1 MPPLPLATLDLLESA
16 GLVSLLA
23 RDPDVEYG
31 FKHSLVQETAYE
43 SLLRPRRV
51 ELHRKVAEAIEG
63 LGEASG
69 VDAAVLAI
77 HFKEA
82 GLPDKAFRY
91 SAEAGDRGRDT
102 YAHAEALANYD
113 LALSVADQLDRAG
126 LAPRL
131 RRVYASRGS
140 ILEVMGQHQEA
151 LENYEAMRRQAA
163 RLEDPA
169 MQADALNR
177 LATVQAVTFK
187 GGDAETLLNEALGLA
202 EKAKD
207 LPMIARTLWN
217 HGLFFRFHEPE
228 KATGYF
234 QKALDIVQRPDCQQ
248 LGQAAGILE
257 LEGFIL
263 ADLRVTQ
270 VVAGQ
275 YRAGAETGRRAL
287 EVFRG
292 LGNKAMIADC
302 LAGAAM
308 IALYSGRP
316 EEAARLSDE
325 GREISRSIGN
335 PWGLVYNSWH
345 GLELACERARF
356 DEARDQATALLPMAH
371 QVSFPIFVGM
381 IESILTRIY
390 IAGSMPQV
398 ALEHAQASLVPFTS
412 QASQVSWGIWGQG
425 TMGMACLALGDLEEA
440 GKYIEPI
447 FKLHEGVVRGFQGYF
462 VAAAAVLQYALL
474 TRQWERGLAFA
485 DWILERTVSE
495 GLRRVEADVLHWR
508 GRLRLASGRHEQ
520 ARHDFVETGERI
532 AAIGYLALE
541 WQNDFFHA
549 AALDELGHREDGS
562 GRRAHAHEL
571 ADALV
576 QGLQAPDLREGYART
591 VSAVLGAHPF

>member
-1 MPPLPLATLDLLESA
+1 MQPPSLASLDLLESA

-51 ELHRKVAEAIEG
+51 ELHRRVAEAIEG
-63 LGEASG
+63 LGGATGE
-69 VDAAVLAI
+69 DAAVLAI

-91 SAEAGDRGRDT
+91 AAEAADRGRDT

-113 LALSVADQLDRAG
+113 LALKVADQLDRDG

-151 LENYEAMRRQAA
+151 LDNYEAMRQQAA
-163 RLEDPA
+163 WLEDPA
-169 MQADALNR
+169 MQADALNH
-177 LATVQAVTFK
+177 LATVKAVTFQ
-187 GGDAETLLNEALGLA
+187 GGDAESLLNEALGLA
-202 EKAKD
+202 EKSKD

-257 LEGFIL
+257 LEAFIL

-270 VVAGQ
+270 IVAGQ
-275 YRAGAETGRRAL
+275 YRAGAESGRRAL

-292 LGNKAMIADC
+292 LGNKAMIADG

-316 EEAARLSDE
+316 EEATRLSDE
-325 GREISRSIGN
+325 GRDISHSIGN

-356 DEARDQATALLPMAH
+356 DEARDHATALLPMAH

-381 IESILTRIY
+381 IESILTRIH
-390 IAGSMPQV
+390 IAGDMPQV

-425 TMGMACLALGDLEEA
+425 TMGMACLALGQIEEA
-440 GKYIEPI
+440 GKYLEPI
-447 FKLHEGVVRGFQGYF
+447 FKTDEGIVRGFQGYF
-462 VAAAAVLQYALL
+462 VAGPAVLHYALA
-474 TRQWERGLAFA
+474 TRQWERGLTFA
-485 DWILERTVSE
+485 DWILERTVAE
-495 GLRRVEADVLHWR
+495 GLRRVEADLLHWR
-508 GRLRLASGRHEQ
+508 GRLRLTVGQDESALD
-520 ARHDFVETGERI
+520 DFVEGGERI
-532 AAIGYLALE
+532 TSIRYLALE
-541 WQNDFFHA
+541 WQNDFFLA
-549 AALDELGHREDGS
+549 SALDAL
-562 GRRAHAHEL
+562 GRREEAAGRRGHARDL
-571 ADALV
+571 ADSLV
-576 QGLQAPDLREGYART
+576 QGIQASDLREGYART
-591 VSAVLGAHPF
+591 VGAVLGAHTV